1 MIALRCGMVYDGR
14 HDDEGSFLLAQSEAL
29 VYAAYPM
36 PMSEEGEQRYIV
48 VLDSESSE
56 SSVSSDSG
64 SSDSADP
71 VSRKARKFVKRKIA
85 GSTAGEAIVTS
96 TPKKNLR
103 DFFSIVSAHEYLQD
117 LDDKLA
123 VDILD
128 LRHVGVVPAS
138 ALLQLPVARGDAA
151 VASYDVESEC
161 PCSTSESEPDIKRK
175 NGYAL
180 DVFLVDSEYSS
191 DASAADED
199 RVALKASQMV
209 TLGKENQHP

>member
-1 MIALRCGMVYDGR
+1 
-14 HDDEGSFLLAQSEAL
+14 
-29 VYAAYPM
+29 M
-36 PMSEEGEQRYIV
+36 PMSEDGVHRYIV
-48 VLDSESSE
+48 VFDSE

-85 GSTAGEAIVTS
+85 RSTPGADIVS
-96 TPKKNLR
+96 GTPKKNIR
-103 DFFSIVSAHEYLQD
+103 DFFPVVSTHEYLQD

-128 LRHVGVVPAS
+128 LRNVGVVPAS

-151 VASYDVESEC
+151 VACYDVESES
-161 PCSTSESEPDIKRK
+161 PSSSSESESEPIQRK

-180 DVFLVDSEYSS
+180 DGFVIDSEYST
-191 DASAADED
+191 DTSAAEDD
-199 RVALKASQMV
+199 RVTSNAS
-209 TLGKENQHP
+209 LGKENQHP

>member
-1 MIALRCGMVYDGR
+1 
-14 HDDEGSFLLAQSEAL
+14 
-29 VYAAYPM
+29 M
-36 PMSEEGEQRYIV
+36 PMSEDGEHRYIV
-48 VLDSESSE
+48 VFDSE

-85 GSTAGEAIVTS
+85 RSTPGEVIVTG
-96 TPKKNLR
+96 TPKKNIR
-103 DFFSIVSAHEYLQD
+103 DFFPVVSAHEYLQD

-128 LRHVGVVPAS
+128 LRNVGVVPAS

-151 VASYDVESEC
+151 VACYDVESES
-161 PCSTSESEPDIKRK
+161 PSSSSESESEPIQRK

-180 DVFLVDSEYSS
+180 DGFVIDSEYST
-191 DASAADED
+191 DASAAEDD
-199 RVALKASQMV
+199 RVTWNAS
-209 TLGKENQHP
+209 LGKENQHP